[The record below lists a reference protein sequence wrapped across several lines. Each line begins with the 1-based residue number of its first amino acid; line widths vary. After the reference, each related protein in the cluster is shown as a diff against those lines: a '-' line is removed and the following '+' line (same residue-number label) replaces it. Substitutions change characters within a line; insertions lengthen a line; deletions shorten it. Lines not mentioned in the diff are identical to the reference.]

1 MTTPILQIDNL
12 TASYGRR
19 TILDNLCAEVHQ
31 GEIIALLGPNG
42 CGKSTLLK
50 TILGLIPRKSGT
62 IHIAGRLASD
72 WKRRELAAFMSYLPQ
87 AAHSYWDL
95 TVEAVIRLGLTPVE
109 GASGSFSKDSA
120 PVAQHPPFHELRTN
134 YELEDLWHRRF
145 HSLSGGEKSRVMLA
159 MCMVR
164 RPKLLLADEPT
175 ASLDVHH
182 AIHVLEL
189 LKKQKHTT
197 TVLLVIHDLNLA
209 ISFADRIWL
218 LDHGKIVLNGKPETA
233 LRDPLLDQVFH
244 HPFHR
249 HTCSDRLV
257 LVPTH
262 DIQNHSHCEF
272 SEH

>member
-12 TASYGRR
+12 TTSYGRR
-19 TILDNLCAEVHQ
+19 TILDSLCAEVRE

-50 TILGLIPRKSGT
+50 TILGLVPRKSGT

-95 TVEAVIRLGLTPVE
+95 SVEAVIRLGLTTT
-109 GASGSFSKDSA
+109 A
-120 PVAQHPPFHELRTN
+120 PPFIAQSSWQDIISN
-134 YELEDLWHRRF
+134 YQLEDLWHRRF

-175 ASLDVHH
+175 ASLDISH

-189 LKKQKHTT
+189 LKQQKHKT

-218 LDHGKIVLNGKPETA
+218 LDHGKIVLNGETEIV
-233 LRDPLLDQVFH
+233 LRDPLLDQVFQ

-257 LVPTH
+257 LVPTNE
-262 DIQNHSHCEF
+262 ILNHQHCKF